1 MGDNKKISSDDS
13 SRWKSQYIKY
23 REMVEASKNFSEKL
37 ETASANTKSNNTTS
51 SASAN
56 SSASEKSKKE
66 LPVKSSN
73 SEKSEKLDTAS
84 KSNLENT
91 APTPMT
97 TTIPDDDLP
106 NAELSPKMTQFMPNI
121 KSAAQKYNLPPE
133 LIAGIIWQESRA
145 NPKAVSH
152 CGAMGLMQLMPGT
165 AAHLG
170 VQNAYDPAQNIDGGS
185 KYIRQMLDRF
195 NGNLNLAVAAYNAGP
210 GNVEKYNRNIPPFK
224 ETQEYVPRVLGYAS
238 NFKAS
243 GLFIES
249 TTTMRA

>member
-1 MGDNKKISSDDS
+1 MSEDKRLTNSDS
-13 SRWKSQYIKY
+13 SRLKNQYIEY
-23 REMVEASKNFSEKL
+23 RRVVEATKNFADKL
-37 ETASANTKSNNTTS
+37 DTVKANTTPNAVSS
-51 SASAN
+51 SASGN

-66 LPVKSSN
+66 LSSKN
-73 SEKSEKLDTAS
+73 TTSEKTQNVSPETNTSATSTAS
-84 KSNLENT
+84 LNE
-91 APTPMT
+91 
-97 TTIPDDDLP
+97 DLP
-106 NAELSPKMTQFMPNI
+106 SSELSPKMTQFIPNI
-121 KSAAQKYNLPPE
+121 KGAAQKYNLPPE
-133 LIAGIIWQESRA
+133 LIAGIIWQESRG
-145 NPKAVSH
+145 NPKALSH

-170 VQNAYDPAQNIDGGS
+170 VQNPFDPAQNIEGGS

-195 NGNLNLAVAAYNAGP
+195 NGNLNLAVAAYNSGP
-210 GNVEKYNRNIPPFK
+210 GNVEKYGRTIPPFK

>member
-1 MGDNKKISSDDS
+1 MSENKKISSDDS

-37 ETASANTKSNNTTS
+37 ETASANTKSNTTS
-51 SASAN
+51 GAASAN

-66 LPVKSSN
+66 LSAKSSN
-73 SEKSEKLDTAS
+73 LEKTEKLESSAS
-84 KSNLENT
+84 PVTPSPANLVN
-91 APTPMT
+91 
-97 TTIPDDDLP
+97 DDLP

-152 CGAMGLMQLMPGT
+152 CGAMGLMQLMPAT

-170 VQNAYDPAQNIDGGS
+170 VQNPFDPAQNIEGGS

-210 GNVEKYNRNIPPFK
+210 GNVEKYGRTIPPFK

>member
-1 MGDNKKISSDDS
+1 MSENKKISTDDS
-13 SRWKSQYIKY
+13 SRWKSQYVRY
-23 REMVEASKNFSEKL
+23 REMVESTKNFSEKL
-37 ETASANTKSNNTTS
+37 QTATENSSPNKTS
-51 SASAN
+51 SQAAAN

-66 LPVKSSN
+66 LSTQNNSPEKTQNISSETKPPSSSLSPSTVSLAN
-73 SEKSEKLDTAS
+73 
-84 KSNLENT
+84 
-91 APTPMT
+91 
-97 TTIPDDDLP
+97 DDLP
-106 NAELSPKMTQFMPNI
+106 NAELSPKMTQYMPHI
-121 KSAAQKYNLPPE
+121 KTAAQKYNLPPE

-145 NPKAVSH
+145 NPQARSH

-170 VQNAYDPAQNIDGGS
+170 VQNAYDPVQNIDGGS
-185 KYIRQMLDRF
+185 KYIRQMIDRF

-210 GNVEKYNRNIPPFK
+210 GNVEKYGRTVPPFR
-224 ETQEYVPRVLGYAS
+224 ETQEYVPKVLGYAS